1 MKLHKL
7 QKYICPLTSVDS
19 SKTRSEDLSQHTT
32 NLVIIYYHAERA
44 WRKFQNTLLLFPDLN
59 ILNVC
64 HATAQATSFQFLVM
78 QTHVKSQEN
87 IQICGWNNTGASL
100 CTLHFPTTSKHTYIT
115 TNSSIR
121 TVIIRVWY
129 KTPPCCQST
138 KGLCLYP
145 VLSSL

>member
-19 SKTRSEDLSQHTT
+19 HKTSSEDLSQRIT
-32 NLVIIYYHAERA
+32 NLVRIYYHAQCARS
-44 WRKFQNTLLLFPDLN
+44 KFQNTLLLFPNLN

-87 IQICGWNNTGASL
+87 IQICGWSNTGAYLS
-100 CTLHFPTTSKHTYIT
+100 TLHFSTTSENTYIT

-129 KTPPCCQST
+129 KTSTCCHST